1 MPAPAISNLFKM
13 NMNKSE
19 HSYGHLA
26 LHDAHTIASGSNAL
40 LMALQ
45 ENAEKI
51 MAQDETIGRLI
62 KKGVDLGDALLDS
75 ARMLTSRGVFSTER
89 YLSELLIYSAAV
101 VDGCEVCALTHMDG
115 AQKAKAPE
123 SVINTIHAIALYIR
137 AQADDDTYLL
147 FNAYVQHWM
156 RFEEWPH
163 LGAEG
168 KESSLKFYNL
178 IALLM
183 SMVIRK
189 RRLVRFHTIEVLTK
203 SNVTPEEVLEV
214 IGIAQVMG
222 GFPARWESVHILNV
236 MREMQ
241 AAGTLAQPFVDVL
254 DSIPQP
260 RQR

>member
-1 MPAPAISNLFKM
+1 M
-13 NMNKSE
+13 NMNEKE
-19 HSYGHLA
+19 LTYGRLG
-26 LHDAHTIASGSNAL
+26 LHEAHTIAGGSNAL

-51 MAQDETIGRLI
+51 MVQDETIGKLI

-123 SVINTIHAIALYIR
+123 SVINTIHAIALYVR

-147 FNAYVQHWM
+147 FDAYEKHWL

-163 LGAEG
+163 LGSQG
-168 KESSLKFYNL
+168 KQSSLKFYNL

-189 RRLVRFHTIEVLTK
+189 RRLVRFHTFEVLSK

-222 GFPARWESVHILNV
+222 GFPARWEAVHILNV
-236 MREMQ
+236 MREMHEP
-241 AAGTLAQPFVDVL
+241 GTLPQPFVEVL
-254 DSIPQP
+254 ESIPQP
-260 RQR
+260 RKA